1 MEKDYIPV
9 VIQALYELKGYTH
22 EETMTVIESVKE
34 KYVTTDSE
42 YRAEVEIFTSTGHIL
57 MTLIEIP
64 NGIRIESDKQ
74 IGVNVRDV
82 ELLAPMDKQL
92 IKRALEMLNET
103 ITQRVENEYGIFE
116 ECGFKLFE

>member
-1 MEKDYIPV
+1 MEKDYIPTV
-9 VIQALYELKGYTH
+9 VQSLHELKGYTH
-22 EETMTVIESVKE
+22 EKTMTVIEHVNE
-34 KYVTTDSE
+34 KYITHNDE

-57 MTLIEIP
+57 ITLIEIP
-64 NGIRIESDKQ
+64 NGIRIENDKQ

-82 ELLAPMDKQL
+82 ELLAPTDKQL
-92 IKRALEMLNET
+92 IKRVLDMLNET